1 LAREMGKTA
10 NSTEELIAII
20 NEQVQKLVPLTVA
33 MMPEYIESVVKPEVK
48 MRCPS
53 EEEERWLI
61 STDTEGIGTPEGG
74 RFLRDGSESQGMPV
88 IQAVELEK
96 PQVFGNTVLFGSKRD
111 LNRRTVFSWYNRKF
125 EEIRT
130 AAAWIYMEILE
141 WGGTWTVRPQS
152 GTPLLYPED
161 GVAMKQMSKSIDPH
175 LMFTQGAHGT
185 RSVEQLLTKIRE
197 VVKNAFAS

>member
-1 LAREMGKTA
+1 MARTA
-10 NSTEELIAII
+10 NSTEELIAIM

-33 MMPEYIESVVKPEVK
+33 MMPEYIEGVVKPEVK

-53 EEEERWLI
+53 EAEEAWLI
-61 STDTEGIGTPEGG
+61 SMDTQGVGTPEGG
-74 RFLRDGSESQGMPV
+74 RFLRDGSESQGMSAV
-88 IQAVELEK
+88 QAVELEK
-96 PQVFGNTVLFGSKRD
+96 PQVIGNMVTFGNIQN

-130 AAAWIYMEILE
+130 AATWIYMEILE
-141 WGGTWTVRPQS
+141 WGGTWTVRPQA
-152 GTPLLYPED
+152 GTKALHPED
-161 GVAMKQMSKSIDPH
+161 GVFRSQMSKSIDPH

-197 VVKNAFAS
+197 VVTNVLSN